1 MRSSIRSLSNHLSLG
16 KRALSTALDSYS
28 QTVCD
33 VVDKVGPATVSIGVS
48 VSGQEGA
55 GSGFLISPDGY
66 LLTNDHVV
74 GGASDISVQFVDGNT
89 MQAQVVGTDPATDLA
104 LCRVMDHGVHSLPH
118 TSFGDSK
125 QLRVGQMCVAIGN
138 PLGFSSTVT
147 AGVVSA
153 LGRSLRGK
161 SGRLIDNVV
170 QSDVAINPGNSG
182 GPLLDSTGNVI
193 GVNTAII
200 AAPGGQYHKLAWI

>member
-1 MRSSIRSLSNHLSLG
+1 MG
-16 KRALSTALDSYS
+16 AY
-28 QTVCD
+28 
-33 VVDKVGPATVSIGVS
+33 IGYCCPKNI
-48 VSGQEGA
+48 
-55 GSGFLISPDGY
+55 FIF
-66 LLTNDHVV
+66 
-74 GGASDISVQFVDGNT
+74 FVH
-89 MQAQVVGTDPATDLA
+89 PATDLA
-104 LCRVMDHGVHSLPH
+104 LCRVLDHGTNSLPH

-125 QLRVGQMCVAIGN
+125 QLQVGQMCIAIGN

-161 SGRLIDNVV
+161 SGGLVDNVV

-182 GPLLDSTGNVI
+182 GPLLDSAGKVI

-200 AAPGGQYHKLAWI
+200 AAPGGGYSKECNCSIPTFICPVRGFVVFNTF